1 MVVYTLYAVYFCVMK
16 PSSHTPVQYKR
27 QRETV
32 RDRERDSERQ
42 RERHRETERD
52 RERKLETERDR
63 EISLIS

>member
-32 RDRERDSERQ
+32 RDKERDSERQ
-42 RERHRETERD
+42 RERHRETG
-52 RERKLETERDR
+52 RE
-63 EISLIS
+63 S